1 VTKIPYSVWRPCFG
15 PLEDWPLAVCDARSL
30 DSSDLVP
37 SDLVSP
43 HYIGEKYDIYRNKD
57 QRWYFLHGMTDTE
70 ALLIKNF
77 DSETD
82 GRARSKSRLGK
93 SSCPDGY

>member
-43 HYIGEKYDIYRNKD
+43 HYIGEKYD
-57 QRWYFLHGMTDTE
+57 MTDTE